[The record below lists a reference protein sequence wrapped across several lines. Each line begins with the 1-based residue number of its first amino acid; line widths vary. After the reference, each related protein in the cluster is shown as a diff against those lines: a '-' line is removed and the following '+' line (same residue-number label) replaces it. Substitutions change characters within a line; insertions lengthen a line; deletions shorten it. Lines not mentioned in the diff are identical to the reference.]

1 MALDATLRH
10 DIIEFLTPLPLF
22 ENERTRRAM
31 LLDAGFETITR
42 TFDLSGNPAQSVS
55 LLIEHIYQCGGM
67 PALAQFVEKVGAKL
81 GKDQREKADG
91 FCERL
96 RRAAAPTAAAPVAP
110 DMLRFQEPVLNL
122 EKECAA
128 FRRIL
133 SGDDAQTRLIL
144 IHGKAGMSK
153 SHFIGL
159 CRQMTLDDRR
169 RKPCHLDFDAYHP
182 TVEQFLGDLIE
193 HLGGIANFPEYLNGE
208 SKAGSLIGEPKWRV
222 LTSHFFLDLAR
233 NQAIPPLMLL
243 LDTFEEAESS
253 FKIWLTQEFLSRLAN
268 QTPLTVVLAGK
279 KPVAPPPPLNGRCQQ
294 FHLSGVSL
302 EECRRYA
309 KVCRREVEEQILM
322 RVWRAMQDAQGQVVA
337 IVNIVK
343 TSPLAQEAHHE

>member
-96 RRAAAPTAAAPVAP
+96 RRAAAPTAAAPIAP

-144 IHGKAGMSK
+144 IHGQSGMSK
-153 SHFIGL
+153 SHLLGL
-159 CRQMTLDDRR
+159 YEQLARQANPLLCDFKKEESNVESFLFRVI
-169 RKPCHLDFDAYHP
+169 CHA
-182 TVEQFLGDLIE
+182 
-193 HLGGIANFPEYLNGE
+193 GGAAHFANYRAAQLAAAQLVGE
-208 SKAGSLIGEPKWRV
+208 GKWRI
-222 LTSHFFLDLAR
+222 LAEHFFLDLA
-233 NQAIPPLMLL
+233 QHHAIPPLILL
-243 LDTFEEAESS
+243 LDTFERAEAA
-253 FKIWLTQEFLSRLAN
+253 FRKWLTQIFLPSLAHQN
-268 QTPLTVVLAGK
+268 RLTVALAGQDEI
-279 KPVAPPPPLNGRCQQ
+279 APPATLRGACLR
-294 FHLSGVSL
+294 FHLTGVPL
-302 EECRRYA
+302 EKYHAYLQECRLQLEPE
-309 KVCRREVEEQILM
+309 KVAFAHQVL
-322 RVWRAMQDAQGQVVA
+322 QGQPSGFVSY
-337 IVNIVK
+337 IN
-343 TSPLAQEAHHE
+343 SLQPQEARHVG